1 MTTTSQRPPDFGRR
15 KRTAPETTATQAPS
29 KRSAHVGLLL
39 MGVAAVGG
47 GAYAM
52 MPSEDCDPAQT
63 VTVAPNQTNV
73 GCAPQRS
80 SSSGS
85 YGIRSS
91 SYDSSLSS
99 SSHVPLFGRSA
110 VDSSSAT
117 SGNTSRGGFG
127 AFARSFTSHFSGG
140 G

>member
-1 MTTTSQRPPDFGRR
+1 M
-15 KRTAPETTATQAPS
+15 

-47 GAYAM
+47 GAYAL
-52 MPSEDCDPAQT
+52 MPSESCDPAQA

-73 GCAPQRS
+73 GCAPSRS

-85 YGIRSS
+85 YGVRSS
-91 SYDSSLSS
+91 GYNSSSSSSS
-99 SSHVPLFGRSA
+99 SSHVPLIGRSA
-110 VDSSSAT
+110 VDPSSANA
-117 SGNTSRGGFG
+117 GVASRGGFG